1 VKERRD
7 LMARRGEQAI
17 MSKSLQRI
25 AMLMLL
31 GAGLSFY
38 GIYQMIDGIGGDR
51 IPLGLLYLAA
61 GVVAFVAVLRLPTKP
76 VE

>member
-1 VKERRD
+1 
-7 LMARRGEQAI
+7 

-25 AMLMLL
+25 IILILL
-31 GAGLSFY
+31 GLGLGGF
-38 GIYQMIDGIGGDR
+38 GIYQMIDGVGGDR
-51 IPLGLLYLAA
+51 IPLGVLYLAT